1 MNQIYYKYNTLFNND
16 KVISYTILN
25 TFQLNFY
32 GNLISKV
39 TSQGIVNPLEQKRFQ
54 KKKENENLRNIQSYI
69 KQTKQR
75 RKVSGDKYV
84 LYQNPVNNDLI
95 NNHIQFSARNLRKR
109 ANTESGIGDLI
120 YQRKS
125 NRNQSLLQRKNKRF
139 GNFHH

>member
-84 LYQNPVNNDLI
+84 LY
-95 NNHIQFSARNLRKR
+95 
-109 ANTESGIGDLI
+109 
-120 YQRKS
+120 
-125 NRNQSLLQRKNKRF
+125 
-139 GNFHH
+139 